1 MVKYYTKRTDY
12 DIIKVDIENDLVQS
26 IDRNANVDYVYF
38 IDEDGTIIVKD
49 DDKVEKIEVNAGDV
63 VVKFYS
69 ADENYK
75 NKEYYVIRNEGIID
89 YFKRYRNHME
99 ESRKNKCCNCCECND
114 RVKCENA

>member
-1 MVKYYTKRTDY
+1 MVKYYTNRTNY
-12 DIIKVDIENDLVQS
+12 DIIKVDIENDLVQP

-75 NKEYYVIRNEGIID
+75 NKEYYVIRHEGIID

-114 RVKCENA
+114 CVKCENA